1 MKISKKIITT
11 IILPFF
17 LISCTKA
24 PVTGREQ
31 FIMVNP
37 VDEIQLGIKSAK
49 DILSRRELVRPE
61 INHMVIGLER
71 G

>member
-49 DILSRRELVRPE
+49 DILSKEEEVSKDQEDLIKYWV
-61 INHMVIGLER
+61 N
-71 G
+71 

>member
-1 MKISKKIITT
+1 MKISKQIIAP

-37 VDEIQLGIKSAK
+37 VEEIQLGIKSAK
-49 DILSRRELVRPE
+49 DILSK
-61 INHMVIGLER
+61 ER
-71 G
+71 VSKDQRLIIW